1 MSDNKKYYWLKLPT
15 NFFED
20 KAIKRLRQLAGGDTY
35 TIIYLK
41 MLLKSLEDNGKLFYE
56 GIEDTIA
63 DEIALD
69 INESNDDVQ
78 VTINYLIQKGLMQ
91 VTESEAE
98 MLRINEMV
106 GSETDSAKRVRKHR
120 ALQCNAN
127 PLQSNT
133 TVTTCNTVVTKCNT
147 EIEKDIEIDKEKD
160 IKKKETRF
168 VKPTQEEIQE
178 YVDKI
183 GKPLDVSKFY
193 DYYESNGWI
202 VGKAHMKDWR
212 ATVRNWIRRNE
223 TYTGSNNA
231 KQQVQVR
238 DSSLDDYF

>member
-1 MSDNKKYYWLKLPT
+1 MADNKKYYWLKLPT

-127 PLQSNT
+127 SLQSNT
-133 TVTTCNTVVTKCNT
+133 TVTTCNAVVTKCNT

-160 IKKKETRF
+160 TDKKKNRF

-223 TYTGSNNA
+223 TYTGSNNT

>member
-1 MSDNKKYYWLKLPT
+1 MADNKKYYWLKLPT

-127 PLQSNT
+127 SLQSNT
-133 TVTTCNTVVTKCNT
+133 TVTTCNAVVTKCNT

-160 IKKKETRF
+160 TDKRKNRF
-168 VKPTQEEIQE
+168 IKPTQEEIQE

-223 TYTGSNNA
+223 TYTGSNNV